1 MPALISM
8 TFKFILIDCRCVL
21 FVSSSGGNKQDRQ
34 DIREQDVHGQDNH
47 EDTSKTLNGHT
58 QASPKVLLQVGLLEV
73 GLLG

>member
-21 FVSSSGGNKQDRQ
+21 FVSSSGGNKQDS
-34 DIREQDVHGQDNH
+34 QDVHEQDNH